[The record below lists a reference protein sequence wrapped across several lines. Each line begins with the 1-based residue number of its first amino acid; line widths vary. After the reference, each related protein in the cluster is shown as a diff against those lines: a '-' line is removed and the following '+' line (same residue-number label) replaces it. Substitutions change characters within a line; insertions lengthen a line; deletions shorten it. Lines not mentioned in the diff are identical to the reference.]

1 MFGKRFLFS
10 SIECK
15 MAFSLVLNSTNVVG
29 QGNSSYVY
37 RFQNGSFSAKNLEMC
52 VSAATI
58 PYAWFNVTQQYN
70 NRLIQ
75 MDFPSGVGTVSLS
88 LTLPDGFYSIADINA
103 AIQQQ
108 MITQGLYLLNS
119 AGQYVFYFQ
128 MLENVTYYAIQFLSF
143 PVPNALPVGYSFATS
158 GTYSNLAGLP
168 TVDRVPVMTIAAGG
182 IGVQTGFSN
191 GNYPASTA
199 FSTTQSSLSDL
210 TPNGTTVNSLVLRCN
225 LIRNMVTVPS
235 DILDSFP
242 INATFGSNITYDPAF
257 EKWLPVSDGTFGSMI
272 VNLVDQ
278 NFNQIFSEDPNVSLT
293 LLIRERR

>member
-1 MFGKRFLFS
+1 
-10 SIECK
+10 
-15 MAFSLVLNSTNVVG
+15 MAFSLVLNSSNVTG

-37 RFQNGSFSAKNLEMC
+37 KFQNGSFTAKNLEMC
-52 VSAATI
+52 VSSATI

-70 NRLIQ
+70 NRIIS
-75 MDFPSGVGTVSLS
+75 MSFPSGGGTGTVAVYF
-88 LTLPDGFYSIADINA
+88 TLPAGFYSISDINA

-108 MITQGLYLLNS
+108 CITQGLYLFNES
-119 AGQYVFYFQ
+119 KQYVFYFQ

-143 PVPNALPVGYSFATS
+143 AVPSSLPTGYSYATT
-158 GTYSNLAGLP
+158 GTYSTLAGLP
-168 TVDRVPVMTIAAGG
+168 SAPRVPVMTISTGG
-182 IGVQTGFSN
+182 IGTQTGFSA
-191 GNYPASTA
+191 GNYPGSTA

-225 LIRNMVTVPS
+225 LVRNMVTVPS

-242 INATFGSNITYDPAF
+242 INATFGSNITYDPSF

-278 NFNQIFSEDPNVSLT
+278 NFNQIFSQDPNISVT
-293 LLIRERR
+293 LLVRERR